1 MSFSGSVS
9 DGSVVDD
16 ESLSTDKHRVQRETS
31 KAKRGIIYLS
41 TIPPYMNVTK
51 VREIFGQFGELG
63 RVYLQPPDIGRE
75 VGNKKRKPAKHFTE
89 GWVEFKRKKVAK
101 FVAQTLN
108 NTQIGGRKKSKFY
121 DHIWCIKYLPRFK
134 WVHLSER
141 LAYERAVR
149 KQRLRAEISQAK
161 REANYFSQN
170 IDRSE
175 KLRRH
180 KGVTGLKV
188 MNDTLGKQDID
199 YHQRKTDSE
208 IQVNKCK
215 TSSND
220 GIPGGKN
227 NNNYVGDLQTRT
239 DFLKN
244 LFNSGS

>member
-1 MSFSGSVS
+1 MSLSNSVS
-9 DGSVVDD
+9 DDSVVDD
-16 ESLSTDKHRVQRETS
+16 ESLNPEKQQIQKKVR
-31 KAKRGIIYLS
+31 KPKRGIIYLS

-51 VREIFGQFGELG
+51 VREIFAQFGELG
-63 RVYLQPPDIGRE
+63 RVYLQPADTNRG
-75 VGNKKRKPAKHFTE
+75 VSNKKKKPSKHFTE
-89 GWVEFKRKKVAK
+89 GWVEFRRKKVAK

-175 KLRRH
+175 KIRRK
-180 KGVTGLKV
+180 KGVTGIKEMSDML
-188 MNDTLGKQDID
+188 NKQDID
-199 YHQRKTDSE
+199 YHQRKTDGE
-208 IQVNKCK
+208 IQVNKRKKCSK
-215 TSSND
+215 D
-220 GIPGGKN
+220 GTVGGKDN
-227 NNNYVGDLQTRT
+227 TNSEDLQTRS

-244 LFNSGS
+244 LFSSGS